1 MTQNVPFIV
10 AQHLNTVK
18 HNTSAIRGLAQLAS
32 WVEAFQTTTSDTGD
46 M

>member
-1 MTQNVPFIV
+1 MTSVHCGATPEHGKT
-10 AQHLNTVK
+10 QHIGDTRPRAARV
-18 HNTSAIRGLAQLAS
+18 